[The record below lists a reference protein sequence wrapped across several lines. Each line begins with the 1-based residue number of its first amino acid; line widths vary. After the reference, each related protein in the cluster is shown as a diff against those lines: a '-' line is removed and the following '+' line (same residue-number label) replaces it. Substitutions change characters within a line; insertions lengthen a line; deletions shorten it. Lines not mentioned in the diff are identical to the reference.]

1 MSNRKI
7 QPLEQFVKISRSSLL
22 LGILAAIPAL
32 AVLAALLF
40 LPLGQPNAK
49 NDSKNA
55 PGQKGTISLTR
66 PEPDWWESRRLIY
79 FDIPARVLF
88 YLPNG
93 SRGEAEA
100 VARAVWNEFERIG
113 RIFNPS
119 DPQSEVSRLNAAD
132 KTAPVA
138 ISNEMHA
145 VFCISKRLWDAS
157 SGAFDPSTAPLKKLW
172 QNAVKTQKIPSGRD
186 IQRILA
192 RTGFEKVTIMDN
204 PPAVACSASGMQFD
218 FGGIAKG
225 FAVDRSRDVLR
236 GAGIQTGMI
245 QLGGEVAAFGSRLR
259 RPWRIGIQ
267 HPRDMEKIWKTI
279 SSPTDIRVSTSG
291 NYRQPLV
298 IQGHFF
304 YHIFSPKTG
313 RPVSE
318 KIAGVTTADFGGHSS
333 ALLDGAATAITVLGT
348 EKGIQLA
355 EKLSIEA
362 LVLSI
367 NSKEQIQEQFTPN
380 LPDKMDTKTRSRQ

>member
-1 MSNRKI
+1 MKT
-7 QPLEQFVKISRSSLL
+7 SRNSLL
-22 LGILAAIPAL
+22 LGIIAAIPGL
-32 AVLAALLF
+32 AILAALFF
-40 LPLGQPNAK
+40 LPLTQPNAQ
-49 NDSKNA
+49 NDPEND
-55 PGQKGTISLTR
+55 PGQKADVSLTR

-79 FDIPARVLF
+79 YDIPARVLF
-88 YLPNG
+88 YLPDG
-93 SRGEAEA
+93 SRRDAEA

-119 DPQSEVSRLNAAD
+119 DPQSEVSRLNTAD

-138 ISNEMHA
+138 VSNEMHA
-145 VFCISKRLWDAS
+145 VFRISKRLWDAS
-157 SGAFDPSTAPLKKLW
+157 SGAFDPSTALLKKLW
-172 QNAVKTQKIPSGRD
+172 QNAVKTQKIPSSRD

-192 RTGFEKVTIMDN
+192 CTGFDKVTIMDN
-204 PPAVACSASGMQFD
+204 PPAVMCSAGGMKFD

-225 FAVDRSRDVLR
+225 FALDQSRGVLR
-236 GAGIQTGMI
+236 KSGIHMGMV
-245 QLGGEVAAFGSRLR
+245 QLGGEVAAFGSRPR

-279 SSPTDIRVSTSG
+279 SSSADIRVSTSG

-298 IQGHFF
+298 IQDHTF

-318 KIAGVTTADFGGHSS
+318 KIAGVTTADFGGRSS

-348 EKGIQLA
+348 EKGMQLA

-367 NSKEQIQEQFTPN
+367 DSKEQIQEQFTPN
-380 LPDKMDTKTRSRQ
+380 LPDNMDTKSKSRQ

>member
-1 MSNRKI
+1 MKT
-7 QPLEQFVKISRSSLL
+7 SRNSLL
-22 LGILAAIPAL
+22 LVLIAAIAGL
-32 AVLAALLF
+32 AVLAALFF
-40 LPLGQPNAK
+40 LPLTQPNATT
-49 NDSKNA
+49 DSEGH
-55 PGQKGTISLTR
+55 PGQKAEVSVTR

-88 YLPNG
+88 YLPDG
-93 SRGEAEA
+93 SRGDAEA
-100 VARAVWNEFERIG
+100 VARSVWNEFERIG

-138 ISNEMHA
+138 VSNEMHA
-145 VFCISKRLWDAS
+145 VFRISKHLWNAS
-157 SGAFDPSTAPLKKLW
+157 SGAFDPTTAALKKLW

-186 IQRILA
+186 IQRLLA
-192 RTGFEKVTIMDN
+192 RTGFDKVTIMDN
-204 PPAVACSASGMQFD
+204 PPAVMCSAGGMAFD

-236 GAGIQTGMI
+236 DAGIHTGMV
-245 QLGGEVAAFGSRLR
+245 QLGGEVAAFGSRPQ

-279 SSPTDIRVSTSG
+279 SSPADIRVSTSG

-298 IQGHFF
+298 IQGHAF

-318 KIAGVTTADFGGHSS
+318 KITGVTTADFGGQSS

-348 EKGIQLA
+348 KKGMELA
-355 EKLSIEA
+355 KKLGIEA

-367 NSKEQIQEQFTPN
+367 NPKDQIQEQFTPN
-380 LPDKMDTKTRSRQ
+380 LPDTMATSSRS

>member
-1 MSNRKI
+1 MKTPRN
-7 QPLEQFVKISRSSLL
+7 SLL
-22 LGILAAIPAL
+22 LYIAAAISGL
-32 AVLAALLF
+32 AVVAALLF
-40 LPLGQPNAK
+40 LPLTQPNAK
-49 NDSKNA
+49 NDLKND
-55 PGQKGTISLTR
+55 PGQKAAVSLTM

-88 YLPNG
+88 YLPDG
-93 SRGEAEA
+93 SRRDAEA

-138 ISNEMHA
+138 VSNDMHA
-145 VFCISKRLWDAS
+145 VFRISKRLWDAS
-157 SGAFDPSTAPLKKLW
+157 NGAFDPSTAPLKKLW
-172 QNAVKTQKIPSGRD
+172 QNAVKIQKIPSSRD

-192 RTGFEKVTIMDN
+192 RTGFDKVTIMEN
-204 PPAVACSASGMQFD
+204 PQAVMCSVRDMEFD

-236 GAGIQTGMI
+236 GAGIHTGMI
-245 QLGGEVAAFGSRLR
+245 QLGGEVAAFGSRPR

-267 HPRDMEKIWKTI
+267 HPRDMGKIWKTI
-279 SSPTDIRVSTSG
+279 SSPADIRVSTSG
-291 NYRQPLV
+291 NYRQPLI
-298 IQGHFF
+298 IQGHAF

-318 KIAGVTTADFGGHSS
+318 KIAGVTTAGFGCRSN

-348 EKGIQLA
+348 EKSMQLA

-367 NSKEQIQEQFTPN
+367 DSKEHIQEQYTPN
-380 LPDKMDTKTRSRQ
+380 LPDNMDTQSRSRQ